1 MMTDRRLTLSLATAC
16 ALMAFAMVPARA
28 NEGATAVKPADTT
41 ANVRTAA
48 NRDVP
53 ALRSS
58 KAPVPAVRMHHR
70 KVIAATWRPVSAPAG
85 LVRVA
90 YRPTTETACGNRVCG
105 APIVLYIGITY

>member
-1 MMTDRRLTLSLATAC
+1 MMTDRRFTLSLATAS
-16 ALMAFAMVPARA
+16 ALIAFTMVPARA
-28 NEGATAVKPADTT
+28 DEGATAVKPAN
-41 ANVRTAA
+41 AIAKVHTAA
-48 NRDVP
+48 NLDVP

-58 KAPVPAVRMHHR
+58 KVPVPVGRMHHR
-70 KVIAATWRPVSAPAG
+70 KVVAATPRSVSAPAG